1 MKTKIILF
9 ILGLVFSGAITA
21 QDMLRPYL
29 ETAARNNPGIKA
41 RFNEYMASL
50 ERVDQSGVLPDPQI
64 AFGYFIEP
72 VETRN
77 GPQQFKISL
86 NQMFP
91 WFGTLGAREDVAA
104 SRAKAAYSAFED
116 HKAGLYFEVK
126 STYYD
131 LYFINKGIDIIR
143 SNIHILESFRIL
155 ALNKLEA
162 GKASGTDPIRVE
174 MELADLENDLAVL
187 RDKLSVYKLKF
198 NNLLNV
204 DESSDILLPDSLWS
218 DDLPYS
224 RQDIMDSMRINNYE
238 LERLDH
244 LIASYREDEQVARKS
259 GMPSFSLGIDYI
271 SIGKTDNSMIDPA
284 MNGRDAILFPK
295 IGISIPLYRKKYT
308 AMVNEALYMQ
318 EASAGRKEDKV
329 NALEVALERA
339 YYEYEDSRR
348 RITLFQK
355 QKELAQQGID
365 MLESEYASQG
375 KNFEEILRME
385 RRLLKYSLE
394 LEKAFSD
401 KQASIAFINYL
412 ISE

>member
-9 ILGLVFSGAITA
+9 ILGLLFGGATFA
-21 QDMLRPYL
+21 QDMLIPYL
-29 ETAARNNPGIKA
+29 ETAARNNPGLKA

-50 ERVDQSGVLPDPQI
+50 ERVDQVGVLPDPQI

-91 WFGTLGAREDVAA
+91 WFGSLGAREDVAA
-104 SRAKAAYSAFED
+104 SRARAAYAVFED

-131 LYFINKGIDIIR
+131 LYFLNKGIDIIH
-143 SNIHILESFRIL
+143 SNIRILESFRAL

-162 GKASGTDPIRVE
+162 GKGSGTDPVRVE

-187 RDKLSVYKLKF
+187 RDRLSIYKLRF
-198 NNLLNV
+198 NNLLNI
-204 DESSDILLPDSLWS
+204 DANSDILLPDSLWS

-224 RQDIMDSMRINNYE
+224 RQDIMDSMRLKNYE

-244 LIASYREDEQVARKS
+244 LIASYREDEQVAKKA
-259 GMPSFSLGIDYI
+259 GMPSISLGVDYI
-271 SIGKTDNSMIDPA
+271 SIGKTDNSMIEPA

-308 AMVNEALYMQ
+308 AMANEALYMQ
-318 EASAGRKEDKV
+318 KASAGRKEDKV
-329 NALEVALERA
+329 NALEVSLERA

-355 QKELAQQGID
+355 QKDLARQAMD
-365 MLESEYASQG
+365 MLQSEYASQG

-394 LEKAFSD
+394 LERAFSD
-401 KQASIAFINYL
+401 KQASVAFINYL

>member
-9 ILGLVFSGAITA
+9 FLGLVFSGAIAA

-29 ETAARNNPGIKA
+29 ETAARNNPGVKA
-41 RFNEYMASL
+41 RFNEYMATL
-50 ERVDQSGVLPDPQI
+50 ERVDQVGVLPDPQI
-64 AFGYFIEP
+64 AFGYFIKP

-91 WFGTLGAREDVAA
+91 WFGTLGTREDVAA
-104 SRAKAAYSAFED
+104 SRAKAAYAAFED
-116 HKAGLYFEVK
+116 DKAGLYFEVK

-143 SNIHILESFRIL
+143 SNIRILESFRIL

-162 GKASGTDPIRVE
+162 GKASGTDQIRVE
-174 MELADLENDLAVL
+174 MELSDLENDLAVL

-204 DESSDILLPDSLWS
+204 DENSDILLPDSLWN

-224 RQDIMDSMRINNYE
+224 RQDIMDSMRLNNYE

-244 LIASYREDEQVARKS
+244 LIASYREDEQVAKKS

-308 AMVNEALYMQ
+308 AMVNED
-318 EASAGRKEDKV
+318 RKSV
-329 NALEVALERA
+329 V
-339 YYEYEDSRR
+339 
-348 RITLFQK
+348 
-355 QKELAQQGID
+355 
-365 MLESEYASQG
+365 
-375 KNFEEILRME
+375 
-385 RRLLKYSLE
+385 
-394 LEKAFSD
+394 
-401 KQASIAFINYL
+401 
-412 ISE
+412 